1 MSRHLPMLA
10 FLLGVPSAALVSQA
24 RTPPVQLV
32 VHFSVD
38 QMRPDYLSRWQSEFT
53 GGLARLMRGGVVYLA
68 AEQAH
73 AVTETAPG
81 HASMMSGRW
90 PYSTGIIA
98 NDFGVPDAASP
109 LIGTNG
115 SGASPRRFQGTT
127 LYDWM
132 RAKDSTVRAL
142 SISRKDRGA
151 ILPVGRASQSVF
163 WYSDGIFTTSR
174 WYGTKL
180 PDWLV
185 AWNAQRPIEQLRGS
199 EWVLLPG
206 VTYPEVD
213 NRPYEVGGRNNTFPH
228 RLSAEAKD
236 AAGEVTSFPVMDSL
250 TLDVAW
256 HGVRAMRLGQ
266 EGHPDFLAVS
276 LSTTDAIGHR
286 YGPGSLEMHD
296 QIRRLDLLLGRFLDS
311 IATVVPLDRVVISLT
326 ADHGGTDYPEAGT
339 GGRLP
344 LSAEVRELRQW
355 AMSRWSLNAEISEE
369 SGLFLADTTALANR
383 GVSIDS
389 LSRALAAKFRGRPGV
404 RDVLTPATLRTRRD
418 AEAVLW
424 RRQIMPGVGWL
435 VAVAS
440 EPGWV
445 YGSSTTSTSHGSS
458 NILDRRVPVIV
469 MAPGVAPRRVVRTI
483 GVVDLAPTVA
493 RLLGVRPTEPLDGR
507 VLPEVVSPRR

>member
-1 MSRHLPMLA
+1 
-10 FLLGVPSAALVSQA
+10 
-24 RTPPVQLV
+24 
-32 VHFSVD
+32 
-38 QMRPDYLSRWQSEFT
+38 MRPDYLSRWQSEFT
-53 GGLARLMRGGVVYLA
+53 GGLARLMRDGVVYLA

-115 SGASPRRFQGTT
+115 SGASPHRFQGTT
-127 LYDWM
+127 LFDWM
-132 RAKDSTVRAL
+132 RARDSTVRAL
-142 SISRKDRGA
+142 SVSRKDRGA

-163 WYSDGIFTTSR
+163 WYSEGIFTTSR
-174 WYGTKL
+174 WYGTRL
-180 PDWLV
+180 PEWLV
-185 AWNAQRPIEQLRGS
+185 RWNAQRPIEQLRGS
-199 EWVLLPG
+199 EWTVLPG
-206 VTYPEVD
+206 VDYPEVD
-213 NRPYEVGGRNNTFPH
+213 HRPFEVGGRNNTFPH
-228 RLSAEAKD
+228 RLADDARD

-256 HGVRAMRLGQ
+256 HGVQAMKLGQ

-286 YGPGSLEMHD
+286 YGPGSLELHD

-311 IATVVPLDRVVISLT
+311 LATVVPWDRMVISLT
-326 ADHGGTDYPEAGT
+326 SDHGGTDYPEAGT

-344 LSAEVRELRQW
+344 LNAEVRALRQW
-355 AMSRWSLNAEISEE
+355 AMSRWSLNAAISEE
-369 SGLFLADTTALANR
+369 SGLFLADTAALADR

-389 LSRALAAKFRGRPGV
+389 LSRALAASFRGRPGV

-418 AEAVLW
+418 QEAIYW
-424 RRQIMPGVGWL
+424 RRQIMPGIGWL

-458 NILDRRVPVIV
+458 NVLDRRVPVVIL
-469 MAPGVAPRRVVRTI
+469 APGVSPRRITRTI
-483 GVVDLAPTVA
+483 GVVDLAPTIA
-493 RLLGVRPTEPLDGR
+493 ALIGVRPTQPLDGR

>member
-1 MSRHLPMLA
+1 MA
-10 FLLGVPSAALVSQA
+10 CQA
-24 RTPPVQLV
+24 RTLPVQLV

-38 QMRPDYLSRWQSEFT
+38 QMRPDYLSRWQAEFT
-53 GGLARLMRGGVVYLA
+53 GGLARLLRGGVVYLA

-73 AVTETAPG
+73 AVTLTAPG

-90 PYSTGIIA
+90 PYSTGIIT
-98 NDFGVPDAASP
+98 NEFGVPDAASP
-109 LIGTNG
+109 LIGTTG
-115 SGASPRRFQGTT
+115 SGASPHRFQGTT

-142 SISRKDRGA
+142 SVSRKDRGA

-163 WYSDGIFTTSR
+163 WYSNGMFTTSR
-174 WYGTKL
+174 WYATRL

-185 AWNAQRPIEQLRGS
+185 AWNAQDPIETIRGS
-199 EWVLLPG
+199 VWTPLAG
-206 VTYPEVD
+206 TAYPEVD
-213 NRPYEVGGRNNTFPH
+213 NRPFEAGGRNNTFPH
-228 RLSAEAKD
+228 QIPVEATD
-236 AAGEVTSFPVMDSL
+236 AVGAVTDFPVMDSL

-256 HGVRAMRLGQ
+256 HGVRAMKLGQ
-266 EGHPDFLAVS
+266 QGHPDFLAVS

-296 QIRRLDLLLGRFLDS
+296 QIRRLDLLLGQFLDS
-311 IATVVPLDRVVISLT
+311 LATVVPLDRVVISLT
-326 ADHGGTDYPEAGT
+326 ADHGATDYPEAGT

-344 LSAEVRELRQW
+344 LSAEVRELRRW
-355 AMSRWSLNAEISEE
+355 VMSRWSLNAQISEE
-369 SGLFLADTTALANR
+369 GGLVLADTAALADR

-389 LSRALAAKFRGRPGV
+389 LSRALAATFRGRPGV

-424 RRQIMPGVGWL
+424 RRQIMPGAGWL

-469 MAPGVAPRRVVRTI
+469 MAPGVAPRRVSRTI

-493 RLLGVRPTEPLDGR
+493 RLIGVRPTEPLDGR

>member
-1 MSRHLPMLA
+1 M
-10 FLLGVPSAALVSQA
+10 
-24 RTPPVQLV
+24 QLV

-53 GGLARLMRGGVVYLA
+53 GGLARLLRGGVVYLA

-73 AVTETAPG
+73 AVTLTAPG

-90 PYSTGIIA
+90 PYSTGIIT
-98 NDFGVPDAASP
+98 NELGVPDTASP

-115 SGASPRRFQGTT
+115 IGASPYRFQGTT

-142 SISRKDRGA
+142 SVSRKDRGA

-163 WYSDGIFTTSR
+163 WYSNGMFTTSR

-180 PDWLV
+180 PDWLM
-185 AWNAQRPIEQLRGS
+185 AWNAQHPIDRVRGTV
-199 EWVLLPG
+199 WTPLPG
-206 VTYPEVD
+206 TAYPEVD
-213 NRPYEVGGRNNTFPH
+213 NRPFEAGGRNNTFPH
-228 RLSAEAKD
+228 QIPVEAMD
-236 AAGEVTSFPVMDSL
+236 AARAVMDFPVMDSL

-256 HGVRAMRLGQ
+256 RGLRAMRLGQ

-276 LSTTDAIGHR
+276 LSTTDEIGHR

-296 QIRRLDLLLGRFLDS
+296 QIRRLDLLLGQFLDS
-311 IATVVPLDRVVISLT
+311 LATVVPLDRTVISLT
-326 ADHGGTDYPEAGT
+326 ADHGVTDYPEAGT

-344 LSAEVRELRQW
+344 LSADVRTLRQW
-355 AMSRWSLNAEISEE
+355 AMSRWSLNAAISEE
-369 SGLFLADTTALANR
+369 GGLILADTTALANR

-389 LSRALAAKFRGRPGV
+389 LSRALAASFRGRPGV
-404 RDVLTPATLRTRRD
+404 RDVLTPATLQSRRD
-418 AEAVLW
+418 PEAVLW
-424 RRQIMPGVGWL
+424 HREIMPGIGWL

-445 YGSSTTSTSHGSS
+445 YGSGTTSTSHGSS
-458 NILDRRVPVIV
+458 NILDRRVPVIIL
-469 MAPGVAPRRVVRTI
+469 APRVPPRRVIRTI
-483 GVVDLAPTVA
+483 GVVDIAPTLA
-493 RLLGVRPTEPLDGR
+493 ALIGVRPTEPLDGR